1 MICVWIWLLVI
12 GELGSI
18 FGTVHIIAMGSLAIG
33 RPTDSANLYIT
44 AAPPTLCEAR
54 TEGLVRYPTTLAP
67 TTGSVTVTAQCA
79 DNAIISRGSNLC
91 VHPVMTGLDQLLSVN
106 VILGIMQ

>member
-1 MICVWIWLLVI
+1 
-12 GELGSI
+12 
-18 FGTVHIIAMGSLAIG
+18 MGSLAIG
-33 RPTDSANLYIT
+33 HPTDNANLYIT

-79 DNAIISRGSNLC
+79 DNAIISRGFSLSC
-91 VHPVMTGLDQLLSVN
+91 TCTSSGDWAGPTPQCECDTGYHAVSVN
-106 VILGIMQ
+106 GKQICKGKPTE